1 MKIQFVAKFSK
12 DLRKIKDQK
21 LLSEIKTVVNECK
34 LAQTLDDIKNLKK
47 LKGYQGFYRIKIG
60 DYRIGVAIINDELI
74 FSRFMPPDRIIPSN
88 EEPCLKSFESFKFS
102 SCN

>member
-47 LKGYQGFYRIKIG
+47 LKVYQGFYRIKIV

-74 FSRFMPPDRIIPSN
+74 FS
-88 EEPCLKSFESFKFS
+88 
-102 SCN
+102 

>member
-12 DLRKIKDQK
+12 DLRKIKDRK
-21 LLSEIKTVVNECK
+21 LLSEIKTIVNECK
-34 LAQTLDDIKNLKK
+34 LAQTLDNITNLKK

-74 FSRFMPPDRIIPSN
+74 FSR
-88 EEPCLKSFESFKFS
+88 LH
-102 SCN
+102 

>member
-47 LKGYQGFYRIKIG
+47 LKVYQGFYRIKIG

-74 FSRFMPPDRIIPSN
+74 FSRFLHRREVYRFFP
-88 EEPCLKSFESFKFS
+88 
-102 SCN
+102 

>member
-34 LAQTLDDIKNLKK
+34 LAQTLDDIQNLKK

-60 DYRIGVAIINDELI
+60 DYRIGVAIINDELRD
-74 FSRFMPPDRIIPSN
+74 FQRIKYPT
-88 EEPCLKSFESFKFS
+88 KK
-102 SCN
+102 